1 MVVGGRQL
9 LGRSVS
15 AGCRLAVSCTVVFAA
30 VSVVSRRG
38 SEARGK
44 LAASVSATATP
55 VSGPASIAI
64 VVLVSAS
71 HVGTGTSVCG
81 TSVGR
86 PRRAPV
92 VWSTMVDSAVRGV
105 CGTGV
110 SARAAE
116 ARTAMRGTSVGTSMG
131 DASVSEVSVAGTRVC
146 ARTAVR
152 GTGVRPSVGDACVS
166 EVTVGG
172 TGVRTMVSDTCV
184 PEITMG
190 RTRVRTR
197 TTKVWTTVSG
207 SGVGASV
214 SDAGVPVG
222 RTSVA
227 RMGVSGS
234 RAVIRTAVC
243 RATVSRAGVT
253 KTSMGNFVGR
263 SRVSRTVVRR
273 TRMCSAG
280 SSSERAGRC
289 GSGVAHGRRRAE
301 LTRRRPVYYARCAVL
316 GLRGTK
322 DTSGNASGRASA
334 LRSYVELRVQMVE
347 PWRVFAFKVV
357 PPVANE
363 ELLVKNSA
371 VGAEERVVSAVFL
384 ADVEDLALC
393 VHVTIVA
400 SILLVFA
407 AEHSP
412 RDGAV
417 DRVILPGRAS
427 DGRPGLAIISVVLPV
442 VVCAAANVLL
452 AGVGA
457 SVRNSTMPGWRQ
469 RRYLRKAEAGGTG
482 WLVRS
487 TSRACSHAVWPSSWS
502 SGRVPCEPVGWSNAW
517 TSMGRSVRRSACG
530 TVSTKTGSP
539 WVIVR
544 AWASR
549 LDRLES
555 RVGSGTIA
563 KGRPRD
569 SPRHRWSVSW
579 SGSTVASV
587 SSVAFVS
594 AVSAVSSWGSRD
606 FEWLEAVSRVI
617 TVSRGWDMS
626 SVAAARISRRSRQI
640 SSIGGSMR
648 PSGSVVWPSSVM
660 QAWTIVRAGRVVGSA
675 SVVRDSR
682 MVRTACVVDSA
693 GMVGSSIVVRTACSV
708 VRTACSVIKTTRV
721 VRTSSM
727 VRPSSVV
734 GSPGEMRAACV
745 VRTSG
750 VMRASGVVR
759 APCLVEVSSMV
770 GSSGMVRSASMMRPT
785 GVVEST
791 GVVRASRL
799 VQASDMMGYSSMM
812 RPACVVKAS
821 SVVRFSRLVEARGMV
836 GPSCMMRTG
845 CMIQAPSVVRASRV
859 VESSVMVRPPSVVSA
874 TRVIGASGV
883 VRAVSCVA
891 VCVSVSVSLRTPVAV
906 LPSGPV
912 TSAVSSA
919 VGSRKVTGCIIP
931 HVAVVSRCR
940 RSRARDLVEEL
951 VSPAVT
957 AGQPPCTAVGD
968 EGRSNYEED

>member
-1 MVVGGRQL
+1 
-9 LGRSVS
+9 
-15 AGCRLAVSCTVVFAA
+15 
-30 VSVVSRRG
+30 
-38 SEARGK
+38 
-44 LAASVSATATP
+44 
-55 VSGPASIAI
+55 
-64 VVLVSAS
+64 
-71 HVGTGTSVCG
+71 
-81 TSVGR
+81 
-86 PRRAPV
+86 
-92 VWSTMVDSAVRGV
+92 
-105 CGTGV
+105 
-110 SARAAE
+110 
-116 ARTAMRGTSVGTSMG
+116 
-131 DASVSEVSVAGTRVC
+131 
-146 ARTAVR
+146 
-152 GTGVRPSVGDACVS
+152 
-166 EVTVGG
+166 
-172 TGVRTMVSDTCV
+172 
-184 PEITMG
+184 
-190 RTRVRTR
+190 
-197 TTKVWTTVSG
+197 
-207 SGVGASV
+207 
-214 SDAGVPVG
+214 
-222 RTSVA
+222 
-227 RMGVSGS
+227 
-234 RAVIRTAVC
+234 
-243 RATVSRAGVT
+243 
-253 KTSMGNFVGR
+253 
-263 SRVSRTVVRR
+263 
-273 TRMCSAG
+273 
-280 SSSERAGRC
+280 
-289 GSGVAHGRRRAE
+289 
-301 LTRRRPVYYARCAVL
+301 
-316 GLRGTK
+316 
-322 DTSGNASGRASA
+322 
-334 LRSYVELRVQMVE
+334 MVE

-417 DRVILPGRAS
+417 DRVILPGCAS
-427 DGRPGLAIISVVLPV
+427 DGRPSLAIISVVLPV

-457 SVRNSTMPGWRQ
+457 SVPGWRQ

-530 TVSTKTGSP
+530 TISTKTGSP

-579 SGSTVASV
+579 SGSPVASV

-606 FEWLEAVSRVI
+606 LEWLEAVSRVI

-640 SSIGGSMR
+640 SFIGGSMR

-660 QAWTIVRAGRVVGSA
+660 QAWTVVRAGRVVGSA
-675 SVVRDSR
+675 SVVRGSR

-693 GMVGSSIVVRTACSV
+693 GMVGSSSV
-708 VRTACSVIKTTRV
+708 VVTACSVIKTARV

-770 GSSGMVRSASMMRPT
+770 GSSGVVRSASMMRPT
-785 GVVEST
+785 GVVESP

-821 SVVRFSRLVEARGMV
+821 SVVRSSRLVEARGMV
-836 GPSCMMRTG
+836 GPSCMMKTG

-859 VESSVMVRPPSVVSA
+859 VESSVMVRPPGVVSA

-891 VCVSVSVSLRTPVAV
+891 VCVSVSVSRRTPVAV
-906 LPSGPV
+906 LPSGPI
-912 TSAVSSA
+912 TSAISPA

-957 AGQPPCTAVGD
+957 AGQPSCTAVGD
-968 EGRSNYEED
+968 EGRSN